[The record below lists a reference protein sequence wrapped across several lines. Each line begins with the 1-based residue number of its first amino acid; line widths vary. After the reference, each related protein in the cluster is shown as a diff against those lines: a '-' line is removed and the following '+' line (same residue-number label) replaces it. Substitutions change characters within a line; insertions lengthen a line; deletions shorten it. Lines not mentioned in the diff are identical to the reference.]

1 MTSTN
6 LYIPDLLKVGFVK
19 REDTFTRQ
27 LAYVTYIDQK
37 GVHRKQTSWENW
49 RDKSIDPIDLAN
61 TPQSGFI
68 LNKDIKRYS
77 WSHYSSGRSMIR
89 IYDPRGVEFEITP
102 ANLLYILM
110 NTNCYKRE
118 LEGEFVYAWDAKE
131 LVLLPVGS
139 EEYKASVSF
148 TSLQSNKI
156 TSKDL
161 VVGYTYK
168 TKKNK
173 NLVYLGKFS
182 WLDHSYYK
190 GLFNYKGLFIEK
202 RYIFVPESSLAKE
215 INKVYFDSKTNL
227 NDLAIQVTDTPI
239 ENYAELLEKFGTT
252 INAGYPVKFVQTS
265 NESYSYN
272 YFKLVSD
279 TCVEEYKCEESYS
292 YSYPYKKNSEYYLT
306 HTKTYN
312 IVNNKF
318 KVKLVKDASSVKYTR
333 EELNQQYKRNLQV
346 ELNNG
351 ARYDYR

>member
-19 REDTFTRQ
+19 RTDTYLQT

-49 RDKSIDPIDLAN
+49 RDKSIDPIDLTN

-68 LNKDIKRYS
+68 LNKDIQRYG

-131 LVLLPVGS
+131 LVLLPIGS
-139 EEYKASVSF
+139 EEYKSSVSF
-148 TSLQSNKI
+148 TSLQSKKL

-161 VVGYTYK
+161 VAGYTYK
-168 TKKNK
+168 TKKDK

-182 WLDHSYYK
+182 WLDHSYSR
-190 GLFNYKGLFIEK
+190 GLFIEK
-202 RYIFVPESSLAKE
+202 RYIFVTESSLTKG
-215 INKVYFDSKTNL
+215 IDKVYFDSKTNL
-227 NDLAIQVTDTPI
+227 NDLAVQVTDTPI
-239 ENYAELLEKFGTT
+239 ENYAELLEKFGTS
-252 INAGYPVKFVQTS
+252 INAGYPVRFIEKASIQNYYSKFYKIIS
-265 NESYSYN
+265 G
-272 YFKLVSD
+272 
-279 TCVEEYKCEESYS
+279 TCVEEYKSEYEYRYS
-292 YSYPYKKNSEYYLT
+292 SHWDKYYLT
-306 HTKTYN
+306 LIKSIN
-312 IVNNKF
+312 IVDRKF
-318 KVKLVKDASSVKYTR
+318 KVKTISEAPKTLYTK
-333 EELNQQYKRNLQV
+333 EELHKQFKIIQV

-351 ARYDYR
+351 AFYDY

>member
-19 REDTFTRQ
+19 REDTFTKL

-37 GVHRKQTSWENW
+37 GVHRKQTSWEGW
-49 RDKSIDPIDLAN
+49 RDKSIEPVDLAN

-68 LNKDIKRYS
+68 LNKDIQRYG

-131 LVLLPVGS
+131 LVLLPIGS
-139 EEYKASVSF
+139 EEYKSSVSF
-148 TSLQSNKI
+148 TSLQSKKL

-161 VVGYTYK
+161 VAGYTYK
-168 TKKNK
+168 TKKDK

-182 WLDHSYYK
+182 WLDHSYSR
-190 GLFNYKGLFIEK
+190 GLFIEK
-202 RYIFVPESSLAKE
+202 RYIFVTESSLTKG
-215 INKVYFDSKTNL
+215 IDKVYFDSKTNL
-227 NDLAIQVTDTPI
+227 NDLAVQVTDTSI

-252 INAGYPVKFVQTS
+252 INAGYPVRFIEKASIQNYYSKFYKIIS
-265 NESYSYN
+265 G
-272 YFKLVSD
+272 
-279 TCVEEYKCEESYS
+279 TCVEEYKSEYGYRYS
-292 YSYPYKKNSEYYLT
+292 SHQDKYYLT
-306 HTKTYN
+306 LIKSIN
-312 IVNNKF
+312 IVDRKF
-318 KVKLVKDASSVKYTR
+318 KVKTISEAPKTLYTK
-333 EELNQQYKRNLQV
+333 EELHKQFKIIQV

-351 ARYDYR
+351 AFYDY

>member
-19 REDTFTRQ
+19 REYTFTRQ

-68 LNKDIKRYS
+68 LNKDIQRYS

-139 EEYKASVSF
+139 EEYKSSINF
-148 TSLQSNKI
+148 TSLQSEKL
-156 TSKDL
+156 TSKDIKE
-161 VVGYTYK
+161 GYVYK
-168 TKKNK
+168 NKKNE
-173 NLVYLGKFS
+173 NLIYLGKFS
-182 WLDHSYYK
+182 WLDNSYSR
-190 GLFNYKGLFIEK
+190 GLFIEK
-202 RYIFVPESSLAKE
+202 RYIFVTESSLTKG
-215 INKVYFDSKTNL
+215 IDKVYFNSKTTL
-227 NDLAIQVTDTPI
+227 NDLAVQVTDTPI
-239 ENYAELLEKFGTT
+239 ENYAELLEKFSTT
-252 INAGYPVKFVQTS
+252 INAGYPVKFLQS
-265 NESYSYN
+265 SEEKGDSSYL
-272 YFKLVSD
+272 KLVSN
-279 TCVEEYKCEESYS
+279 TYVEEYKYEYS
-292 YSYPYKKNSEYYLT
+292 YFYYKNNEYYLT
-306 HTKTYN
+306 HTKTYT
-312 IVNNKF
+312 IVDNKF
-318 KVKLVKDASSVKYTR
+318 KVKLVKDAPRIKYTK
-333 EELNQQYKRNLQV
+333 EELNKLNQQYKRNIQV